1 VAGRAHEG
9 KGTTQAAGASGSRGL
24 VHATVDAFADATRGL
39 MEAVAA
45 AGGGALGALP
55 APVPTSVTHMLVS
68 LRRLVDQ
75 MPPLTAEID
84 VVVREV
90 HAKRLSI
97 EALQAE
103 LSTLDEQLEVL
114 ERSLRPVQA
123 WSRQWNRLRHALA
136 EALPEIPP
144 DPPPHADG
152 ARRGH

>member
-1 VAGRAHEG
+1 VARQVAR
-9 KGTTQAAGASGSRGL
+9 QASETHGAGEAVSPSRGL
-24 VHATVDAFADATRGL
+24 VHSTVDAFADATRGL
-39 MEAVAA
+39 VEAVAA

-55 APVPTSVTHMLVS
+55 TPVPTTVTRMLVS
-68 LRRLVDQ
+68 LRRLTDQ

-84 VVVREV
+84 IVVREV

-123 WSRQWNRLRHALA
+123 WSRQWNRLRRALA
-136 EALPEIPP
+136 EALPEE
-144 DPPPHADG
+144 DG
-152 ARRGH
+152 AGPAH